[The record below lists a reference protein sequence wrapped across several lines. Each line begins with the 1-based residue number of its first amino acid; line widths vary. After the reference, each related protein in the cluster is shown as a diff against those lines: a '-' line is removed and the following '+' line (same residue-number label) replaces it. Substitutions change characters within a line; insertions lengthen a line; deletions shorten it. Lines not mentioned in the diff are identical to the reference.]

1 MKNSKNCLFYFT
13 RVAFVILI
21 AFFLS
26 YAVRLGARVLIKFSG
41 ASNPIVQAVFF
52 DRPDLSGKEVGTGV
66 KVNFAEQYPFGE
78 SYEEIKQRTIAAN
91 IQAENIPNAVEEE
104 NKESVQREEFA
115 GSLTAE
121 NVQKA
126 EKNSKLFAQINK
138 IDEKC
143 DKFTGKIAGIR
154 NKLET
159 WLSENIVCRYFFLE
173 KANYGEKIMKWNLNA
188 DLYNPVVKLNN
199 GYFSLLQK
207 RLNTAE
213 LRKSIVR
220 FSDFLQSENIPFV
233 YIQAPY
239 KISPLDTVY
248 AGVRDFSNQNS
259 DEVLSYL
266 QKNGVTTFDL
276 RQKLTEEN
284 RNFPEMFYV
293 TDHHW
298 KAETGL
304 WATQQIV
311 KEINRQTS
319 LFIDDSIYNPE
330 NYDYKVYKNALLGS
344 YGKKLTVAKTPA
356 DDFTLIT
363 PKKHYDIH
371 FEAYDKEN
379 QLANNDGDFLAMIDV
394 PTLESKQLYFSSPYH
409 AYGYGSCNNFVT
421 NNSAANNYRI
431 LLIGDSFS
439 NVFAPFLALGI
450 KQLDRLDLRY
460 FNGSVETLVK
470 QVEKYD
476 LCIVMYNPDQY
487 AQTPGF
493 VTHEELF
500 DFR

>member
-1 MKNSKNCLFYFT
+1 MNNTKNCLFYFT

-21 AFFLS
+21 AFFFS
-26 YAVRLGARVLIKFSG
+26 FAVRLGARVLIKFAG

-66 KVNFAEQYPFGE
+66 KVNFAEMYPFGE
-78 SYEEIKQRTIAAN
+78 SYEEIKQRALAVNPNVENVQNAEAAEKVEN
-91 IQAENIPNAVEEE
+91 IQVAENTGNII
-104 NKESVQREEFA
+104 
-115 GSLTAE
+115 AE
-121 NVQKA
+121 NVQKKQK
-126 EKNSKLFAQINK
+126 ESKIFAKINK

-173 KANYGEKIMKWNLNA
+173 KANYGEKITKWNLSA
-188 DLYNPVVKLNN
+188 DFYNPVVKLNN

-207 RLNTAE
+207 RLDTFE

-220 FSDFLQSENIPFV
+220 FADFLQSEDIPFIYV
-233 YIQAPY
+233 QAPY

-248 AGVRDFSNQNS
+248 SGVRDFSNQNS
-259 DEVLSYL
+259 DDVLNYL
-266 QKNGVTTFDL
+266 QQNGIKTFDL
-276 RQKLTEEN
+276 RQKLIEEN
-284 RNFPEMFYV
+284 KNFPEMFYV

-304 WATQQIV
+304 WATKKIAE
-311 KEINRQTS
+311 EINRQTA
-319 LFIDDSIYNPE
+319 LFIDAEIYNPDKF
-330 NYDYKVYKNALLGS
+330 DYKVYKNALLGS

-363 PKKHYDIH
+363 PKQNYDIH

-379 QLANNDGDFLAMIDV
+379 QLANNDGDFIAMIDV

-421 NNSAANNYRI
+421 NYSAKNNYRV

-450 KQLDRLDLRY
+450 KNLDRLDLRY

-470 QVEKYD
+470 QAEKYD

-493 VTHEELF
+493 VSHEELF